1 MVSKTSLL
9 RGLCVEM
16 YCRAFGSKSFFNLGC
31 LSSWI
36 LSCSA
41 RWKYISISEGGYSQ
55 LWEMRPFNWG
65 IRFLLET
72 RTTSHSEKLFHMCFE
87 EPDIRTNLLWVS
99 RAIHRQKSLCQR
111 IALHRSQMN
120 IPKNKKIAFS
130 QYVNICTNINNSR
143 FRIFPCIKSVKIK
156 SVANELVK
164 SCSFFIT
171 RYIPLLNAST

>member
-1 MVSKTSLL
+1 MHAESIYQLVRVGIPNCGKCVHLIEGSDFCLKQGQRLIVKSCFTCASK
-9 RGLCVEM
+9 
-16 YCRAFGSKSFFNLGC
+16 NL
-31 LSSWI
+31 I
-36 LSCSA
+36 YAITCSECQEQ
-41 RWKYISISEGGYSQ
+41 YIG
-55 LWEMRPFNWG
+55 
-65 IRFLLET
+65 
-72 RTTSHSEKLFHMCFE
+72 K
-87 EPDIRTNLLWVS
+87 
-99 RAIHRQKSLCQR
+99 KSLCQR

-143 FRIFPCIKSVKIK
+143 FRIFPCIKSVTIK